1 MSKSTLSNPPLKLD
15 FNERADSQPAWL
27 KSFKLDV
34 DQLWR
39 YPDRAQLEQQMAA
52 DMGLNDGSVMLTNGG
67 DESIEL
73 LYKNCK
79 LNAQSLL
86 VPEPCFSQ
94 YTHNQMVWQNDT
106 TFTPA
111 QADLSIDV
119 KALKAELKANQ
130 WLILT
135 RPNNPTGEY
144 LDAAVLIDLIECAA
158 AQEAWVFL
166 DEAYVEFASE
176 TAPIDYARF
185 DNLITLRTFSKAFG
199 LAGARIGYIFGQPE
213 LIDQWRKIAMPF
225 NVSRANLQ
233 LATAAW
239 AARDEIKAYCQ
250 NIAENREQVA
260 AFLTECGLKPCP
272 SRGNFLLFETSLEQK
287 ALLGRAMAKY
297 GIQIKTEL
305 GGLPNAVRLT
315 IPENIDQFM
324 TALKTVLKPE
334 LIAFDMDGVLIDTS
348 ESYDQCIIETV
359 KTLTDQVVTLEDV
372 EAIRAKGGFNNDWVL
387 TAELIKNQGI
397 DIPFEQEVSTFQAL
411 YLGDENNQGLVTQER
426 NLLAEPLQQR
436 LFTSDSQIPTAI
448 VTGRPRFEALQGV
461 VQLGINPAV
470 TISADDVAQQKPN
483 PEGLFKVMKQ
493 LAVQRAWFCG
503 DTVDD
508 MQAGSAA
515 GCVCIGI
522 GATTPA
528 ARQNLL
534 DAGAD
539 VVLDDINQLKTLL

>member
-1 MSKSTLSNPPLKLD
+1 MSRQTPKKPTLKLD

-27 KSFKLDV
+27 KSFQLDV
-34 DQLWR
+34 DHLWR
-39 YPDRAQLEQQMAA
+39 YPNREQLEQQIALDLELA
-52 DMGLNDGSVMLTNGG
+52 PGSVFLTNGG

-79 LNAQSLL
+79 LNNQSLL

-94 YTHNQMVWQNDT
+94 YTYNQMVWQNDT

-111 QADLSIDV
+111 KADLSIDV
-119 KALKAELKANQ
+119 DALKAELKMNQ

-144 LDAAVLIDLIECAA
+144 LETEVLVDLIQSAA
-158 AQEAWVFL
+158 AKNAWVFL
-166 DEAYVEFASE
+166 DEAYVEFANE
-176 TAPIDYARF
+176 TAPINYAAF

-213 LIDQWRKIAMPF
+213 LVGQWRKIAMPF

-239 AARDEIKAYCQ
+239 SAREETKTYCQ
-250 NIAENREQVA
+250 NIATNREAVA
-260 AFLTECGLKPCP
+260 SFLRDCGLKPYP

-287 ALLGRAMAKY
+287 SLLHRVMAKN

-305 GGLPNAVRLT
+305 GGLPAAVRLT
-315 IPENIDQFM
+315 IPENISRFM
-324 TALKTVLKPE
+324 AVLKTILQPE

-348 ESYDQCIIETV
+348 QSYDQCIIESV
-359 KTLTDQVVTLEDV
+359 KTLTGDLVTTEDV
-372 EAIRAKGGFNNDWVL
+372 EAVRAQGGFNNDWIL
-387 TAELIKNQGI
+387 TAELIKNQGHN
-397 DIPFEQEVSTFQAL
+397 IPYEQVVTTFQTL
-411 YLGDENNQGLVTQER
+411 YLGDDTTPGLVKKER
-426 NLLAEPLQQR
+426 NLLQTPLKDQ
-436 LFTSDSQIPTAI
+436 LFNENSLIQTAV
-448 VTGRPRFEALQGV
+448 VTGRPRQEALQGV
-461 VQLGINPAV
+461 NQLNIKPAM
-470 TISADDVAQQKPN
+470 TISADDVAQQKPS
-483 PEGLFKVMKQ
+483 PEGLLKVIQQ

-508 MQAGSAA
+508 IQAGTAA
-515 GCVCIGI
+515 GCICIGI
-522 GATTPA
+522 GITPA
-528 ARQNLL
+528 ARINLL

-539 VVLDDINQLKTLL
+539 VVLEDINQLKTLL